1 MASGSNVFTNVT
13 NSLASGS
20 NSIVN
25 AANSAMNSVSSIFP
39 LSNRNSNANS
49 NVSSNGRSN
58 VASNVGSNRNGSHWN
73 YALMMFVGFILLF
86 VVLFTAF
93 KKEIQ
98 EGYEYTVNLF
108 RGYFG
113 QHVKTDVMA
122 EIVPTSGTTTELTT
136 PPTGISTDTESAT
149 ESLVERILPIPSD
162 GKEVFNVSQNKYT
175 YYDAEPLCKA
185 LGAELA
191 TYDQVKD
198 AWNRGADWCNY
209 GWVKGQ
215 MAVYPT
221 QKGTYDALQN
231 GPADQQDTCGTVG
244 LNGGRFDN
252 PELEYG
258 VNCYGKKPQ
267 QTVPVSQTLPQ
278 TPEVLE
284 FNKKVEQYKHDAPA
298 TPIAPFNASKWSG
311 P

>member
-13 NSLASGS
+13 NSLVSGT
-20 NSIVN
+20 NTIKN

-39 LSNRNSNANS
+39 LANKNVNMGSNAIP
-49 NVSSNGRSN
+49 NVSPG
-58 VASNVGSNRNGSHWN
+58 GSHWN
-73 YALMMFVGFILLF
+73 YALAIFVGFILLF
-86 VVLFTAF
+86 VILFTAY
-93 KKEIQ
+93 KKEFQ
-98 EGYEYTVNLF
+98 EGYEYIVNVI
-108 RGYFG
+108 RDYFG
-113 QHVKTDVMA
+113 TVKTDVVA

-136 PPTGISTDTESAT
+136 PPTSMDTDSAT

-191 TYDQVKD
+191 TYDQVKE

-221 QKGTYDALQN
+221 QKDTYNELQN

-244 LNGGRFDN
+244 LNGGHFDN
-252 PELEYG
+252 PELQYG
-258 VNCYGKKPQ
+258 VNCFGKKPD
-267 QTVPVSQTLPQ
+267 QTVPVPRTLPQ

-284 FNKKVEQYKHDAPA
+284 FNKKVEKYKHDADA

>member
-13 NSLASGS
+13 NSIVSGT

-25 AANSAMNSVSSIFP
+25 AANSATNSVSSIFP
-39 LSNRNSNANS
+39 LTNKNSL
-49 NVSSNGRSN
+49 
-58 VASNVGSNRNGSHWN
+58 NVGSNANGPRWKYS
-73 YALMMFVGFILLF
+73 LIIFSGFLILF
-86 VVLFTAF
+86 IVLFTAF
-93 KKEIQ
+93 DKQ
-98 EGYEYTVNLF
+98 LREGYEYIAKSI

-113 QHVKTDVMA
+113 QSTKTDVVS
-122 EIVPTSGTTTELTT
+122 EIVPTSGSITELTT
-136 PPTGISTDTESAT
+136 PPKDISTDRGPAT

-198 AWNRGADWCNY
+198 AWGRGADWCNY

-231 GPADQQDTCGTVG
+231 GPPDQQDTCGTVG
-244 LNGGRFDN
+244 LNGGHFDN

-258 VNCYGKKPQ
+258 VNCYGNKPE
-267 QTVPVSQTLPQ
+267 QTVPVPNNLPQ
-278 TPEVLE
+278 TPEVLK
-284 FNKKVEQYKHDAPA
+284 FNKKVEKYKEEAVS
-298 TPIAPFNASKWSG
+298 TPIAPFNSSKWSG